1 MEPQFTLYMK
11 QFGKIIN
18 KKLVLNNKSDF
29 NKQLEQFEGKE
40 IVIKIIERNNKRTN
54 DQNSLLWTWI
64 NLLSN
69 YTGYTKEEMKEMLQ
83 YKFLSREKI
92 NENGKIEI
100 YLKGTS
106 TLSKKEFN
114 DFMNEVSMWSNSTL
128 NIPLPSNE

>member
-1 MEPQFTLYMK
+1 MK

-83 YKFLSREKI
+83 YKFLSREKL

>member
-1 MEPQFTLYMK
+1 MLYMK

-18 KKLVLNNKSDF
+18 QKLVLNNKNDF
-29 NKQLEQFEGKE
+29 NKNLLHLEGKE
-40 IVIKIIERNNKRTN
+40 VVIKIIERNNKRTN

-64 NLLSN
+64 SLLSN

-92 NENGKIEI
+92 NDKGKIEV

-114 DFMNEVSMWSNSTL
+114 DFMNQVSMWSNSTL
-128 NIPLPSNE
+128 NIMLPSNE

>member
-1 MEPQFTLYMK
+1 MK